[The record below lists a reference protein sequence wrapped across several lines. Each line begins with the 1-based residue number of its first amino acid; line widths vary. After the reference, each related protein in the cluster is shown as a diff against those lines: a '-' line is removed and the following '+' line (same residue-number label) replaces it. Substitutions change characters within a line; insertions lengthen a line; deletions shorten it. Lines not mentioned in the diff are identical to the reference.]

1 VEQAASSPVSAL
13 PLHPVPGCARKVVVA
28 ELESM
33 CNDSKVLFE
42 YDAEKS
48 RANAAKH
55 GIDFEAVQQMWCGT
69 VVAAP
74 AKSDGEDRLLAV
86 GKIKGKFWTAIV
98 THRGSAVR
106 IISARRSRTNEIKI
120 HQDHVGKS

>member
-1 VEQAASSPVSAL
+1 MVADLEIVCNISS
-13 PLHPVPGCARKVVVA
+13 
-28 ELESM
+28 
-33 CNDSKVLFE
+33 VLFE
-42 YDAEKS
+42 YDAAKS
-48 RANAAKH
+48 RTNAAKH

-74 AKSDGEDRLLAV
+74 AKSADENRLLAI
-86 GKIKGKFWTAIV
+86 GKIEGKFWTVIV
-98 THRGSAVR
+98 TPRGPALR